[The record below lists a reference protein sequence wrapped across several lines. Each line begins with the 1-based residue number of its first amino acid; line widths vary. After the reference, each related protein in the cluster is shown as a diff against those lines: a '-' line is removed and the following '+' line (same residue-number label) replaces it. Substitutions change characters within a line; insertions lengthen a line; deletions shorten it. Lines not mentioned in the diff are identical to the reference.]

1 MAALQVWKTSTG
13 KRGVQYNVPG
23 TCVLRDRHGSSE
35 SPVRSCYVKV
45 VSTATSTPNM
55 VAFSTTAI
63 DQAAAETQ
71 YTGEGCHS

>member
-1 MAALQVWKTSTG
+1 MNSIQKKKKNCS
-13 KRGVQYNVPG
+13 
-23 TCVLRDRHGSSE
+23 D
-35 SPVRSCYVKV
+35 SPVKV

-71 YTGEGCHS
+71 YTGES